1 LTAFSLVTEL
11 LEKLMED
18 YQGNESQSN
27 QDVFHS
33 FWYERCQRGTAGRDM
48 TVCLSYAVDI

>member
-1 LTAFSLVTEL
+1 LIAFSLVTEL